1 MDYEE
6 MTRLLAKDIES
17 LNAAMYV
24 LQAIANDIE
33 TIKGALESQEDDLK

>member
-6 MTRLLAKDIES
+6 MTRLLAKDIDS

-24 LQAIANDIE
+24 LQAVSKDLE
-33 TIKGALESQEDDLK
+33 TIVGALESQEDDLR

>member
-6 MTRLLAKDIES
+6 MTRLLAKDIDS

-24 LQAIANDIE
+24 LQAVAKDME
-33 TIKGALESQEDDLK
+33 TIAGALESQEDDLK